1 MAMRQEIR
9 GGSVG
14 RRRPRRRAPP
24 RAAAPHRDNVM
35 LAAYSTPTYA
45 QLGFT
50 ANCYHTL
57 HAFSRTIGAF
67 WPQWKARWNS
77 GMFETMPLMRCLPGE
92 CGLVIALAR
101 RFSGVWALQAHCA
114 NPMKKRWS
122 GVKPSIGWFSFGSAA
137 FQAM

>member
-1 MAMRQEIR
+1 PGDSPNQRDGNRVQRSDIR
-9 GGSVG
+9 
-14 RRRPRRRAPP
+14 PAQI
-24 RAAAPHRDNVM
+24 HR
-35 LAAYSTPTYA
+35 LIAH
-45 QLGFT
+45 
-50 ANCYHTL
+50 HTL

-77 GMFETMPLMRCLPGE
+77 GMFETMPLMRYLPGE
-92 CGLVIALAR
+92 CGLVMAFAR

-122 GVKPSIGWFSFGSAA
+122 GVKPSIGWLSFASAA